1 MKSFSQ
7 LRTEAV
13 KSADKKPETYTG
25 PDGKA
30 KVRMVPVDREVVKE
44 KTLTPA
50 EKKKREEIA
59 KAMER
64 ENPGMP
70 MAKKMAI
77 ATATAKK
84 VAEATVNTSD
94 IEKNKR
100 ISDSDKDKLSK
111 IAAMMSKERKAQAM
125 KKEEVEL
132 DEISV
137 DKMLNYKQRAK
148 YSRDRAANSQA
159 AHSLRGTDPSKDQD
173 TERKR
178 NRGLKTFDKLA
189 ARKTRA
195 MLTKKES
202 VNLEEAADDKMKK
215 VKQLAQL
222 GLVGK
227 SDVSKLMKA
236 LDDMDAGK
244 TLNVRQKDMLIGTL
258 NDLIGIVTGDT
269 TTFMKAK
276 KAVKEDVQLDEISDK
291 MKDRYIQK
299 SMGDHQHANAVR
311 KDAESRGDKD
321 LASKM
326 KDRMKKRNQGMAR
339 AFGGERD

>member
-1 MKSFSQ
+1 MKSFKD

-30 KVRMVPVDREVVKE
+30 KVRMVPVDKNVTNE

-59 KAMER
+59 KAIEKD
-64 ENPGMP
+64 NPDMP
-70 MAKKMAI
+70 MDKKMAI
-77 ATATAKK
+77 ATATAKR
-84 VAEATVNTSD
+84 VAEA
-94 IEKNKR
+94 
-100 ISDSDKDKLSK
+100 SDSDYHKTLGPTKNSDEG
-111 IAAMMSKERKAQAM
+111 IAALKKKHGMTHDQAKATIKRLM
-125 KKEEVEL
+125 GEEKI

-137 DKMLNYKQRAK
+137 DKMLDYKQRAK
-148 YSRDRAANSQA
+148 YSRDRASNSQA

-202 VNLEEAADDKMKK
+202 VNLEEATDDKMKK

-222 GLVGK
+222 GLVDK
-227 SDVSKLMKA
+227 SQVTMLLKA
-236 LDDMDAGK
+236 LTDMNDGK
-244 TLNVRQKDMLIGTL
+244 TLNVRQKDILIGTL

-276 KAVKEDVQLDEISDK
+276 KAVKEDIQVDEISQKKITNYIGAASDSTKQKTAAMADK
-291 MKDRYIQK
+291 RASGVNLALKKATGKAKVNATENKDK
-299 SMGDHQHANAVR
+299 
-311 KDAESRGDKD
+311 
-321 LASKM
+321 
-326 KDRMKKRNQGMAR
+326 
-339 AFGGERD
+339 